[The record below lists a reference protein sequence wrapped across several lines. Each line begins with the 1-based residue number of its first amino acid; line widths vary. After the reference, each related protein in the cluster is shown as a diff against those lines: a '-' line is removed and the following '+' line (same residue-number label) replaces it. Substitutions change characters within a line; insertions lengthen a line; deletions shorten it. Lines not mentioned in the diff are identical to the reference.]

1 MDRSS
6 LSDWYAQINL
16 LDLDSSPHLGGQSI
30 SKSTSARQGEGVKIN
45 YFEHQ
50 KFNLYVIQINSFCK
64 RNTWLF
70 IYRTMIILPLTKW
83 DWFKIQCGVIMQS
96 GTYIKLFNCF
106 RFTSKDF
113 SPLTSLSL
121 VLTMQR
127 RCPESEKKKMQSYK
141 TIKPQFTNMQFARD
155 SLTRPY
161 LLLQFLNIFLL
172 QYGQSKFNL
181 EKFSFNL

>member
-113 SPLTSLSL
+113 HHWPPCLLFWQCRDD
-121 VLTMQR
+121 VLNLKR
-127 RCPESEKKKMQSYK
+127 KKMQSYK

-172 QYGQSKFNL
+172 QYGQSKLNL
-181 EKFSFNL
+181 EKISFNL